1 MAKKLDKNKLVIVES
16 PAKAKT
22 IEKILG
28 SSYKVIS
35 SYGHIID
42 LPKTKIGV
50 DVKDNFKPS
59 YLTIKGKGEV
69 IKKLKEAAKKAD
81 VIYLASDPDREG
93 ESIAWHI
100 ANTLKLDHNE
110 KNRIEFHEITKKS
123 IKESIKNSRKIDMN
137 LVNSQQARRVL
148 DRLVGYKLSPILW
161 KKIKSGLSAGR
172 VQSATL
178 KIICERQE
186 EIDNFIPEEFW
197 KIEGIHNV
205 QNIEFKSLYYGEYKN
220 KKIVK
225 RDIKNEKEALE
236 VVEKTDKDN
245 FIVEDVKKVKKERK
259 PQPPFT
265 TSTLQQEAGR
275 KLGFSS
281 SMTMSIAQQLYEG
294 INVGKE
300 GSVGLISYMRTDSTR
315 ISSEIVAEAIEYIT
329 ENYGKNYATR
339 GNEYNLKKKN
349 SQDAHEGVRPS
360 SIFRSPEKIK
370 SYLTANQYKLY
381 KLIWERTVAS
391 QMKAESYES
400 TQIVLNSNNC
410 IYKLNGRYTLF
421 DGFSKIYTSSDIKDE
436 PLPKL
441 EVKDVINS
449 EKIEKSQHFTKPVAN
464 FTEATLVKKLE
475 ENGIGRPS
483 TYASI
488 INSLT
493 SRFYILIENKKII
506 PTDLG
511 KNVNKFLVSNFE
523 TIINEKFTMEME
535 EKLDEIAENKKD
547 WKKVISDFYA
557 VFETFLK
564 KSDGDSEDYKIKDE
578 VLDEK
583 CPQCGKNLVIKKTKF
598 GRFIGCSGF
607 PDCNY
612 IKKEVKDTGV
622 KCPKCGGRIIEK
634 ISKKRK
640 VFYGCENYPECDY
653 AIWDKPI
660 ADKKCEKCG
669 KFLVEVKNRFKH
681 ALKCSD
687 ENCDFEIDLK
697 KKKNEK

>member
-1 MAKKLDKNKLVIVES
+1 MYKNLVIVES
-16 PAKAKT
+16 PTKAKT
-22 IEKILG
+22 VSKMLG
-28 SSYKVIS
+28 SNYKVVAS
-35 SYGHIID
+35 VGHIRD
-42 LPKTKIGV
+42 LPKSKMGIDIENNFEPEYINVRGKASKI
-50 DVKDNFKPS
+50 K
-59 YLTIKGKGEV
+59 E
-69 IKKLKEAAKKAD
+69 LKELYKNSEN
-81 VIYLASDPDREG
+81 IYLATDPDREG
-93 ESIAWHI
+93 EAISWHI
-100 ANTLKLDHNE
+100 AYLLGLDINAN
-110 KNRIEFHEITKKS
+110 NRIEFHEITKKS

-186 EIDNFIPEEFW
+186 EIDNFVPEEFW

-205 QNIEFKSLYYGEYKN
+205 QNIEFKSLYYGEYEN

-225 RDIKNEKEALE
+225 KEIKNEKDALK

-294 INVGKE
+294 INVGKD

-315 ISSEIVAEAIEYIT
+315 ISSEIVAEAIDYIT
-329 ENYGKNYATR
+329 ENYGKNYASK

-370 SYLTANQYKLY
+370 SYLTVNQYKLY

-441 EVKDVINS
+441 EVKDVINA

-564 KSDGDSEDYKIKDE
+564 KSEGDSEDYKIKDE

-612 IKKEVKDTGV
+612 TKKEVKDTGV

-697 KKKNEK
+697 KKK

>member
-1 MAKKLDKNKLVIVES
+1 MYKNLVIVES
-16 PAKAKT
+16 PTKAKT
-22 IEKILG
+22 VSKMLG
-28 SSYKVIS
+28 SDYKVVASI
-35 SYGHIID
+35 GHIRD
-42 LPKTKIGV
+42 LPKSKMGIDIDNNFEPEYINVRGKASKI
-50 DVKDNFKPS
+50 K
-59 YLTIKGKGEV
+59 E
-69 IKKLKEAAKKAD
+69 LKELYKNSKN
-81 VIYLASDPDREG
+81 VYLATDPDREG
-93 ESIAWHI
+93 EAISWHI
-100 ANTLKLDHNE
+100 AYLLGLDVNE

-186 EIDNFIPEEFW
+186 EIDNFVPEEFW

-220 KKIVK
+220 KKVVK
-225 RDIKNEKEALE
+225 RDIKTEKEALE

-441 EVKDVINS
+441 EVKDVINA

-464 FTEATLVKKLE
+464 FTEASLVKKLE

-506 PTDLG
+506 PTELG

-564 KSDGDSEDYKIKDE
+564 KSEGDSDDYKIKDE

-583 CPQCGKNLVIKKTKF
+583 CPECGKNLVNLSVVADFLI
-598 GRFIGCSGF
+598 
-607 PDCNY
+607 
-612 IKKEVKDTGV
+612 V
-622 KCPKCGGRIIEK
+622 II
-634 ISKKRK
+634 
-640 VFYGCENYPECDY
+640 
-653 AIWDKPI
+653 
-660 ADKKCEKCG
+660 
-669 KFLVEVKNRFKH
+669 
-681 ALKCSD
+681 
-687 ENCDFEIDLK
+687 
-697 KKKNEK
+697 

>member
-1 MAKKLDKNKLVIVES
+1 MYKNLVIVES
-16 PAKAKT
+16 PTKAKT
-22 IEKILG
+22 VSKMLG
-28 SSYKVIS
+28 SNYKVVAS
-35 SYGHIID
+35 VGHIRD
-42 LPKTKIGV
+42 LPKSKLGIDIENNFQPEYINVRGKASKI
-50 DVKDNFKPS
+50 K
-59 YLTIKGKGEV
+59 E
-69 IKKLKEAAKKAD
+69 LKELYKNSKN
-81 VIYLASDPDREG
+81 IYLATDPDREG
-93 ESIAWHI
+93 EAISWHI
-100 ANTLKLDHNE
+100 AYLLGLDINSN
-110 KNRIEFHEITKKS
+110 NRIEFHEITKKS
-123 IKESIKNSRKIDMN
+123 IQESIKNSRKIDMN

-197 KIEGIHNV
+197 KIEGIHNF
-205 QNIEFKSLYYGEYKN
+205 QNIEFKSLYYGEYEN
-220 KKIVK
+220 NKIVK
-225 RDIKNEKEALE
+225 KEIKNEKEALK

-245 FIVEDVKKVKKERK
+245 FVVEDVKKTKKERK

-294 INVGKE
+294 INVGKD

-315 ISSEIVAEAIEYIT
+315 ISSEIVAEALEYIT
-329 ENYGKNYATR
+329 ENYGKNYASK
-339 GNEYNLKKKN
+339 GNQYNLKKKN

-370 SYLTANQYKLY
+370 NYLTANQYKLY

-391 QMKAESYES
+391 QMKPESYES

-410 IYKLNGRYTLF
+410 IYKLSGRYTIF
-421 DGFSKIYTSSDIKDE
+421 DGFSKIYTSSDVKDE
-436 PLPKL
+436 ILPKL
-441 EVKDVINS
+441 ENKDVIDA

-464 FTEATLVKKLE
+464 FTEASLVKKLE

-493 SRFYILIENKKII
+493 SRFYIVIENKKII

-523 TIINEKFTMEME
+523 RIINEKFTMEME

-547 WKKVISDFYA
+547 WKKVISEFYA
-557 VFETFLK
+557 FFETFLK
-564 KSDGDSEDYKIKDE
+564 KSEKDSKNYKIQDE

-583 CPQCGKNLVIKKTKF
+583 CPMCGKNLVVKKTKF
-598 GRFIGCSGF
+598 GKFIGCSGF

-612 IKKEVKDTGV
+612 IKKEVKDTNV

-640 VFYGCENYPECDY
+640 VFYGCENYPDCDF

-687 ENCDFEIDLK
+687 ETCDFEIDLK
-697 KKKNEK
+697 KKVRNGK

>member
-1 MAKKLDKNKLVIVES
+1 MYKNLVIVES
-16 PAKAKT
+16 PTKAKT
-22 IEKILG
+22 VSKMLG
-28 SSYKVIS
+28 SNYKVVAS
-35 SYGHIID
+35 VGHIRD
-42 LPKTKIGV
+42 LPKSKMGIDIENNFEPEYINVRGKASKIKEL
-50 DVKDNFKPS
+50 KDLYKNS
-59 YLTIKGKGEV
+59 EN
-69 IKKLKEAAKKAD
+69 
-81 VIYLASDPDREG
+81 IYLATDPDREG
-93 ESIAWHI
+93 EAISWHI
-100 ANTLKLDHNE
+100 AYLLGLDINAN
-110 KNRIEFHEITKKS
+110 NRIEFHEITKKS

-186 EIDNFIPEEFW
+186 EIDNFVPEEFW

-205 QNIEFKSLYYGEYKN
+205 QNIEFKSLYYGEYEN

-225 RDIKNEKEALE
+225 KEIKNEEEALK

-281 SMTMSIAQQLYEG
+281 LMTMSIAQQLYEG

-329 ENYGKNYATR
+329 ENYGKNYASK

-441 EVKDVINS
+441 EVKDVINA

-493 SRFYILIENKKII
+493 SRFYILIENKKIF

-564 KSDGDSEDYKIKDE
+564 KSEGDSGDYKIKDE

-607 PDCNY
+607 PYCNY

-697 KKKNEK
+697 KKK

>member
-1 MAKKLDKNKLVIVES
+1 MYKNLVIVES
-16 PAKAKT
+16 PTKAKT
-22 IEKILG
+22 VSKMLG
-28 SSYKVIS
+28 SDYKVVASI
-35 SYGHIID
+35 GHIRD
-42 LPKTKIGV
+42 LPKSKLGIDIDNNFEPEYINVRGKASKI
-50 DVKDNFKPS
+50 K
-59 YLTIKGKGEV
+59 E
-69 IKKLKEAAKKAD
+69 LKELYKNSEN
-81 VIYLASDPDREG
+81 IYLATDPDREG
-93 ESIAWHI
+93 EAISWHI
-100 ANTLKLDHNE
+100 AYLLGLDVNE

-186 EIDNFIPEEFW
+186 EIDNFVPEEFW

-281 SMTMSIAQQLYEG
+281 SMAMSIAQQLYEG

-329 ENYGKNYATR
+329 ENYGENYATR

-410 IYKLNGRYTLF
+410 IYKLNGRFTLF

-441 EVKDVINS
+441 EVKDVINA

-464 FTEATLVKKLE
+464 FTEASLVKKLE

-493 SRFYILIENKKII
+493 SRFYILIENKKIF
-506 PTDLG
+506 PTELG

-598 GRFIGCSGF
+598 GKFIGCSGF

>member
-1 MAKKLDKNKLVIVES
+1 MYKNLVIVES
-16 PAKAKT
+16 PTKAKT
-22 IEKILG
+22 VSKMLG
-28 SSYKVIS
+28 SNYKVVAS
-35 SYGHIID
+35 VGHIRD
-42 LPKTKIGV
+42 LPKSKMGIDIENNFEPEYINVRGKASKI
-50 DVKDNFKPS
+50 K
-59 YLTIKGKGEV
+59 E
-69 IKKLKEAAKKAD
+69 LKELYKNSEN
-81 VIYLASDPDREG
+81 IYLATDPDREG
-93 ESIAWHI
+93 EAISWHI
-100 ANTLKLDHNE
+100 AYLLGLDINSN
-110 KNRIEFHEITKKS
+110 NRIEFHEITKKS

-186 EIDNFIPEEFW
+186 EIDSFVPEEFW

-205 QNIEFKSLYYGEYKN
+205 QNIEFKSLYYGEYEN

-225 RDIKNEKEALE
+225 KEIKNEKEALK

-315 ISSEIVAEAIEYIT
+315 ISSEIVAEAIDYIT
-329 ENYGKNYATR
+329 ENYGKNYASK

-441 EVKDVINS
+441 EVKDVIKA

-464 FTEATLVKKLE
+464 FTEASLVKKLE

-564 KSDGDSEDYKIKDE
+564 KSEGDSEDYKIKDE

-669 KFLVEVKNRFKH
+669 KFLVEVKNRFKY

>member
-1 MAKKLDKNKLVIVES
+1 MIKEWSDEAWEEFLEQVKKDRNFLKR
-16 PAKAKT
+16 
-22 IEKILG
+22 IEKIL
-28 SSYKVIS
+28 
-35 SYGHIID
+35 
-42 LPKTKIGV
+42 
-50 DVKDNFKPS
+50 KDIEKSKYVVTN
-59 YLTIKGKGEV
+59 
-69 IKKLKEAAKKAD
+69 IKKGTRKKTPA
-81 VIYLASDPDREG
+81 
-93 ESIAWHI
+93 
-100 ANTLKLDHNE
+100 
-110 KNRIEFHEITKKS
+110 
-123 IKESIKNSRKIDMN
+123 
-137 LVNSQQARRVL
+137 
-148 DRLVGYKLSPILW
+148 
-161 KKIKSGLSAGR
+161 
-172 VQSATL
+172 
-178 KIICERQE
+178 
-186 EIDNFIPEEFW
+186 
-197 KIEGIHNV
+197 
-205 QNIEFKSLYYGEYKN
+205 
-220 KKIVK
+220 
-225 RDIKNEKEALE
+225 
-236 VVEKTDKDN
+236 
-245 FIVEDVKKVKKERK
+245 
-259 PQPPFT
+259 PPFT
-265 TSTLQQEAGR
+265 TSTMQQESAR
-275 KLGFSS
+275 KLGFQLRK
-281 SMTMSIAQQLYEG
+281 TMQVAQGLYEG
-294 INVGKE
+294 VKVTGRGTI
-300 GSVGLISYMRTDSTR
+300 GLITYMRTDSTR
-315 ISSEIVAEAIEYIT
+315 ISSEIVAEAIEYII

-349 SQDAHEGVRPS
+349 SQDAHEGVRP

-441 EVKDVINS
+441 EVKDVIDA

-464 FTEATLVKKLE
+464 FTEASLVKKLE

-506 PTDLG
+506 PTELG

-564 KSDGDSEDYKIKDE
+564 KSEGDSDDYKIKDE

-583 CPQCGKNLVIKKTKF
+583 CPQCGKNLVVKKAKF
-598 GRFIGCSGF
+598 GKFIGCSGF

-660 ADKKCEKCG
+660 ADKNCEKCG

-697 KKKNEK
+697 KKK

>member
-1 MAKKLDKNKLVIVES
+1 MYKNLVIVES
-16 PAKAKT
+16 PTKAKT
-22 IEKILG
+22 VSKMLG
-28 SSYKVIS
+28 SNYKVVAS
-35 SYGHIID
+35 VGHIRD
-42 LPKTKIGV
+42 LPKSKMGIDIENNFEPEYINVRGKASKI
-50 DVKDNFKPS
+50 K
-59 YLTIKGKGEV
+59 E
-69 IKKLKEAAKKAD
+69 LKELYKNSEN
-81 VIYLASDPDREG
+81 IYLATDPDREG
-93 ESIAWHI
+93 EAISWHI
-100 ANTLKLDHNE
+100 AYLLGLDINDN
-110 KNRIEFHEITKKS
+110 NRIEFHEITKKS

-186 EIDNFIPEEFW
+186 EIDNFVPEEFW

-205 QNIEFKSLYYGEYKN
+205 QNIEFKSLYYGEYEN

-225 RDIKNEKEALE
+225 KEIKNEKEALK

-315 ISSEIVAEAIEYIT
+315 ISSEIVAETIEYIT
-329 ENYGKNYATR
+329 ENYGKNYASK

-441 EVKDVINS
+441 EVKDVINA

-464 FTEATLVKKLE
+464 FTEASLVKKLE

-564 KSDGDSEDYKIKDE
+564 KSEGDSEDYKIKDE

-583 CPQCGKNLVIKKTKF
+583 CPQCGKNLVVKKTKF

>member
-1 MAKKLDKNKLVIVES
+1 MYKNLVIVES
-16 PAKAKT
+16 PTKAKT
-22 IEKILG
+22 VSKMLG
-28 SSYKVIS
+28 SNYKVVAS
-35 SYGHIID
+35 VGHIRD
-42 LPKTKIGV
+42 LPKSKMGIDIENNLEPEYINVRGKASKI
-50 DVKDNFKPS
+50 K
-59 YLTIKGKGEV
+59 E
-69 IKKLKEAAKKAD
+69 LKELYKNSEN
-81 VIYLASDPDREG
+81 IYLATDPDREG
-93 ESIAWHI
+93 EAISWHI
-100 ANTLKLDHNE
+100 AYLLGLDMNAN
-110 KNRIEFHEITKKS
+110 NRIEFHEITKKS

-186 EIDNFIPEEFW
+186 EIDNFVPEEFW

-205 QNIEFKSLYYGEYKN
+205 QNIEFKSLYYGEYEN

-225 RDIKNEKEALE
+225 KEIKNEKEALK

-294 INVGKE
+294 INVGKD

-315 ISSEIVAEAIEYIT
+315 ISSEIVAEAIDYIT
-329 ENYGKNYATR
+329 ENYGKNYASK

-441 EVKDVINS
+441 EVKDVIKA
-449 EKIEKSQHFTKPVAN
+449 EKIEQSQHFTKPVAN

-564 KSDGDSEDYKIKDE
+564 RSEGDSEDYKIKDE